1 LINVPAGR
9 QTPDPRP
16 FTLEAMATPPGGG
29 SVWGRIPALTRSALG
44 LVWRAAPRQLVA
56 TVVLQVLAALTIG
69 LQLLVGREL
78 VHQLITARERGGDL
92 AGVLPHFGVLMGAM
106 LFSGI
111 VLALIAHYQRLLSEL
126 VARYTLAQI
135 MEVSTSVGLQ
145 SFEDPVFHDQLER
158 AKASGLQRPI
168 EIVSN
173 LTTMGTALVTSLGV
187 AGVLLALQPILLLLT
202 ALAAV
207 PVLLSSLANSRQ
219 AYTFEWVLTPQSRER
234 YYLLQLLTEREP
246 AKELRAFDA
255 TPFLRS
261 RYDALTE
268 ERLRELR
275 KYLRRRLRVSLSGAT
290 GTAVGS
296 AIALGSLVVMLAT
309 GRIDVA
315 TAAAAGVAIQVL
327 ATRLSAVTSGLGR
340 LVESGMFLDDFHSF
354 LALGR
359 QARLEPATPPRRE
372 PTPQSRFAGLAVDGV
387 SFTYPGTDRRV
398 LDDVSLEVAPGEVV
412 ALVGENGSGKT
423 TLVKLICSLY
433 NPDAG
438 RVLWN
443 GVDADL
449 LDGRAVRDAVTVL
462 FQDFVQ
468 YHLTVDENI
477 LLGRVDGERD
487 PHAIEDAARRAG
499 AHELVRGLPG
509 GYATRLGRQF
519 YGGHEL
525 SIGQWQRLA
534 LARAFYRG
542 GDFLILD
549 EPTASLDPRAEHD
562 LFAQMRQLAE
572 GRSVLLI
579 SHRFSSVRSADR
591 IYVVHSGRI
600 VESGTHEALTEQ
612 GGRYAEL
619 FEMQAQAYLA
629 RAHNG

>member
-1 LINVPAGR
+1 MSAR
-9 QTPDPRP
+9 
-16 FTLEAMATPPGGG
+16 PGGG
-29 SVWGRIPALTRSALG
+29 PAWRRIPALTRAAVG
-44 LVWRAAPRQLVA
+44 LVWRAAPLQLIA
-56 TVVLQVLAALTIG
+56 TTVLQVVAAATIG
-69 LQLLVGREL
+69 LQLLVGRDLVREL
-78 VHQLITARERGGDL
+78 VAARESGGEL
-92 AGVLPHFGVLMGAM
+92 AGVLPQFGLLMGAM
-106 LFSGI
+106 VLSGV
-111 VLALIAHYQRLLSEL
+111 VLALISHFQRLLSEL

-158 AKASGLQRPI
+158 ARTSGLQRPI
-168 EIVSN
+168 EIVN
-173 LTTMGTALVTSLGV
+173 NVTTIGTALATSLGV
-187 AGVLLALQPILLLLT
+187 AGVLATLEPILLPLT

-207 PVLLSSLANSRQ
+207 PVLLSNLANSRQ
-219 AYTFEWVLTPQSRER
+219 AYAFEWALTPQSRER
-234 YYLLQLLTEREP
+234 YYLMQLLTEREP

-255 TPFLRS
+255 TPFLRG

-275 KYLRRRLRVSLSGAT
+275 KFLRCRLRISLAGAA
-290 GTAVGS
+290 GTALGT
-296 AIALGSLVVMLAT
+296 AIALGSLVVLLAT

-340 LVESGMFLDDFHSF
+340 LVESGMFLDDFHTF

-359 QARLEPATPPRRE
+359 QADLEADVQPRQEPARP
-372 PTPQSRFAGLAVDGV
+372 SRFAGLAVDGV

-398 LDDVSLEVAPGEVV
+398 LEDVSLEVAPGEVV

-423 TLVKLICSLY
+423 TLVKLICGLY
-433 NPDAG
+433 GPDAG

-443 GVDADL
+443 GVDVRR
-449 LDGRAVRDAVTVL
+449 LDGRAVRDSVTVL

-477 LLGRVDGERD
+477 LLGRVDGQHD
-487 PHAIEDAARRAG
+487 PDAIEEAARRAG
-499 AHELVRGLPG
+499 AHELVQRLPA

-549 EPTASLDPRAEHD
+549 EPTASLDPRAEYE
-562 LFAQMRQLAE
+562 LFAQMRGLAR
-572 GRSVLLI
+572 GKSVLLI
-579 SHRFSSVRSADR
+579 SHRFSSVRTADR
-591 IYVVHSGRI
+591 IYVLHAGRI
-600 VESGTHEALTEQ
+600 EEAGTHEELIDRD
-612 GGRYAEL
+612 GHYAEL
-619 FEMQAQAYLA
+619 FRLQSRAYLA
-629 RAHNG
+629 REAAG